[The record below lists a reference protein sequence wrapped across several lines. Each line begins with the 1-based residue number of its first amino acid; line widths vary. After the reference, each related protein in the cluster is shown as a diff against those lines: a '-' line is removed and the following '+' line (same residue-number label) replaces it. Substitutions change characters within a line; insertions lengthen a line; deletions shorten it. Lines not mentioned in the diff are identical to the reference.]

1 MARKPDEK
9 YQPAYNLYKQGLKSA
24 DIARKLDIPSGTV
37 RRWKSTHNWDGE
49 KPKKKSERSGKNSER
64 SDKRTKMTK
73 YEAKKLTENEKLN
86 DAEKMF
92 CVCYVDSFN
101 QTTAY
106 QRAHPDCKRTTAA
119 VEGCKLMKKQ
129 EIQEEINRL
138 KQGKFNQKM
147 LDPEDIIQ
155 KYIDIAY
162 SDMGDY
168 IKISRNSIS
177 FKNSEQCDMS
187 LVSKIS
193 SGKTRS
199 IELKDSMKA
208 LDWLSKHMDMATA
221 EQAARI
227 KLLNAQYDRL
237 KADDSED
244 DKDQQQKIDNIA
256 SILSQIKP
264 IKDDDVY
271 E

>member
-1 MARKPDEK
+1 MLARAPDERYEK
-9 YQPAYNLYKQGLKSA
+9 AYNLFKQGFKLV
-24 DIARKLDIPSGTV
+24 DIARKLDLKDGTV
-37 RRWKSTHNWDGE
+37 RRWKSTHHWDDKIG
-49 KPKKKSERSGKNSER
+49 ERSGKKSER
-64 SDKRTKMTK
+64 SDKRTKISK
-73 YEAKKLTENEKLN
+73 YEAKKLAENEKLN

-92 CVCYVDSFN
+92 CVCYVDCFN

-106 QRAHPDCKRTTAA
+106 QRSHPECKRTTAA
-119 VEGCKLMKKQ
+119 VEGCKLMKKP
-129 EIQEEINRL
+129 EIKKEIDRL

-162 SDMGDY
+162 SNMGDFIRIHNDCIEFKESDY
-168 IKISRNSIS
+168 CDTSLIS
-177 FKNSEQCDMS
+177 K
-187 LVSKIS
+187 VST
-193 SGKTRS
+193 GKVDS

-221 EQAARI
+221 EQTARI

-237 KADDSED
+237 KEDDSED
-244 DKDQQQKIDNIA
+244 DLDKKQKIDNIA

-264 IKDDDVY
+264 IQDGDVY